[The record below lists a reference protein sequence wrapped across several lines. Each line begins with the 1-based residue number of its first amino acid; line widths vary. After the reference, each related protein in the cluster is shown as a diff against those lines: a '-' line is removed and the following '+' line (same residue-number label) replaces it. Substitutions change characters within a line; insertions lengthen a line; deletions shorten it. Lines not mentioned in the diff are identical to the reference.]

1 MSSES
6 EGKEQKDELLS
17 KKACRRTTGPFG
29 YCCCCCCCH
38 SDCAL
43 HSLQIRLCK
52 SPDSRISHQK
62 YTCHAVMA
70 PFLIETLIS
79 AHFLLFHFFLHCRQ
93 PGIVFITIL
102 LFGSSFLPPSLSL
115 FLFLPS
121 PLLRFCRPASILL
134 LHFFPPHL
142 ITTPNSSSLWPVAG
156 KKLLEREIS
165 EKLII
170 RLKYITATGSD
181 SLSL

>member
-29 YCCCCCCCH
+29 YCCCCCCH

-79 AHFLLFHFFLHCRQ
+79 AHFLLFHFSSIAGNRASSSSQFYYLAAVFFL
-93 PGIVFITIL
+93 L
-102 LFGSSFLPPSLSL
+102 LSLS
-115 FLFLPS
+115 FS
-121 PLLRFCRPASILL
+121 FCPVLCFVSVGRLQ
-134 LHFFPPHL
+134 FFSFTFSSPPHHY
-142 ITTPNSSSLWPVAG
+142 A
-156 KKLLEREIS
+156 
-165 EKLII
+165 
-170 RLKYITATGSD
+170 
-181 SLSL
+181 